1 MRARNST
8 LRAGGPLRTY
18 KPMKATAWKKR
29 APKKRPGRHDA
40 KLRNAVRGHP
50 CYLQIP
56 GLCRSYP
63 DDPTVVPCHPNW
75 LEYDKAGGLKAPDFY
90 TVPGCHACHAE
101 LDQGRRFTRDEKKT
115 IWERAFEAW
124 RPVRD
129 KEFI

>member
-1 MRARNST
+1 MKAWNST

-29 APKKRPGRHDA
+29 APKKRAGRHDA
-40 KLRNAVRGHP
+40 KLRNAVRGHE

-101 LDQGRRFTRDEKKT
+101 LDQGRRFTRDEKKA

-124 RPVRD
+124 RPIRD
-129 KEFI
+129 KETP